1 MARSIRDEGGSSP
14 DEVTA
19 HDLEMV
25 VQALTGRPA
34 DADAVERASS
44 RRAAGPSGKSDTSD
58 TRRRRRTSR

>member
-1 MARSIRDEGGSSP
+1 MARSIRDEGGSSA

-34 DADAVERASS
+34 DADTVERGSS
-44 RRAAGPSGKSDTSD
+44 RGAAGPSGNSDTSD